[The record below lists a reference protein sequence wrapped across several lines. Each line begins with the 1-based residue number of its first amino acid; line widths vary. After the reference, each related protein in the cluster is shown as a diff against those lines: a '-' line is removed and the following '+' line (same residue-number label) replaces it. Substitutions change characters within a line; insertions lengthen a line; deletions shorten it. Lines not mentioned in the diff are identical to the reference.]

1 MEANL
6 DSYASILASLVAIIF
21 AVLSWLGSRS
31 SKQYS
36 NTALRALEAAN
47 SKNVVSQLSR
57 IAQIGNECLE
67 EIKFIEFEHQDG
79 PPRTIAMNLCAKVS
93 NFVTSIQST
102 HLDLEPESLALYFR
116 EIENTISEMETY
128 GSEDITPKSQV
139 RKLKSQVSNLLKSV
153 SVALNNE
160 TFKNVAPD
168 NQGKPKS
175 SGKVPS

>member
-1 MEANL
+1 MEAIL
-6 DSYASILASLVAIIF
+6 DSYASILASIVAIFF
-21 AVLSWLGSRS
+21 AALSWHGSRS
-31 SKQYS
+31 SKKYS
-36 NTALRALEAAN
+36 NAALRALESAN

-102 HLDLEPESLALYFR
+102 HLDFEPESLALYFR
-116 EIENTISEMETY
+116 EIENTISDMEMF
-128 GSEDITPKSQV
+128 GSEDVTPKSLI

-160 TFKNVAPD
+160 TFKNATVD
-168 NQGKPKS
+168 KKN
-175 SGKVPS
+175 